1 MNVLITG
8 AGRGLGTA
16 FTRTYLEEGNRV
28 WALIRRAPSEALLA
42 LKEEFG
48 ENLSFITADV
58 ASTADCN
65 RVGEAFCE
73 TLDLIINNA
82 AVQNEDSKKD
92 LPDCDLDAALSE
104 YNINAIGP
112 LRVAKAFLPHMGEGG
127 VIANISSEAGS
138 IATSWRKSEY
148 GYCMSKAA
156 LNRGSVILGEY
167 LKERGIK
174 VMCIHPGWLRT
185 DMGGGEAMHDADE
198 NARILKE
205 YIETYKTA
213 EGTPFFDFEGQIFPW

>member
-28 WALIRRAPSEALLA
+28 WALIRRDPSEELLS

-58 ASTADCN
+58 ASTEDCSRAGN
-65 RVGEAFCE
+65 EFTE
-73 TLDLIINNA
+73 PLDLIINNA
-82 AVQNEDSKKD
+82 AVQNKDSKED
-92 LPDCDLDAALSE
+92 LFTCDLDAALSE
-104 YNINAIGP
+104 YDVNAIGP

-138 IATSWRKSEY
+138 IQTSWRKSEY

-156 LNRGSVILGEY
+156 LNRGSVILGEF
-167 LKERGIK
+167 LKEKGIK

-185 DMGGGEAMHDADE
+185 DMGGGNAIHEPFE
-198 NARILKE
+198 NARILME
-205 YIETYKTA
+205 YIETYKPY
-213 EGTPFFDFEGQIFPW
+213 EDTPFFDFDGQIFPW

>member
-16 FTRTYLEEGNRV
+16 FTRVYLEEGNRV
-28 WALIRRAPSEALLA
+28 WALIRKDPSAELLR

-48 ENLSFITADV
+48 ENLSFIKADV
-58 ASTADCN
+58 SSTEEVN
-65 RVGEAFCE
+65 RAGAEFSE
-73 TLDLIINNA
+73 HLDLIVNNA

-92 LPDCDLDAALSE
+92 LSDVDLDAALNE

-138 IATSWRKSEY
+138 IQTSWRKSEY

-167 LKERGIK
+167 LKDRGIK

-185 DMGGGEAMHDADE
+185 DMGGENAIHDVNE
-198 NARILKE
+198 NARILME
-205 YIETYKTA
+205 YIETYKPY
-213 EGTPFFDFEGQIFPW
+213 EDTPFFDFDGQIFPW